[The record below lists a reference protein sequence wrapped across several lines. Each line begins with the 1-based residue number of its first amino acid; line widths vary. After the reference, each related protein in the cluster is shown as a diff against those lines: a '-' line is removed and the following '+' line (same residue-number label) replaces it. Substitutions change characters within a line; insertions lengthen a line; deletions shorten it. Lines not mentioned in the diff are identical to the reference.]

1 MYLHRYDRDTIA
13 RLRTDYVLKE
23 SKVIDNL
30 ITLEQHVMD
39 DESSSKSQKAQAQ
52 KAVENYLKDKE
63 EIVQYA
69 ELLDHVAKQRIELDL
84 DDGVKVNYEKFQN
97 IEAVQDKMG
106 KVVKRNIFE
115 KLK

>member
-1 MYLHRYDRDTIA
+1 
-13 RLRTDYVLKE
+13 
-23 SKVIDNL
+23 
-30 ITLEQHVMD
+30 MD